1 MTTNL
6 ISLSSLDDKYVKEKS
21 NMNSEPEWLMEIRN
35 NAFSNYSSLPHEVSP
50 LYKKYS
56 DANLLYPDLV
66 YLSQG
71 TKSYIPEEYIKERIR
86 ELKKE
91 TSILKIGSS
100 IVHSNVS
107 DKLLKQGVV
116 ISDLKSAIKEY
127 GNIIRDRMYS
137 NQLNYSEDKF
147 LALEL
152 SCFDSG
158 IFVYIPRNVII
169 DDSIRII
176 DVLAPDGISSITRNI
191 VIADSNSKASIVQ
204 EIYSN
209 KQFGDKIQQSLF
221 ELLECYVGS
230 NSGLEVVT
238 LQAMNEKNS
247 VNFSNRKAFIE
258 KDAKMSWYMGLFG
271 AQLSRYKIDNIMK
284 GQGASAEDVE
294 IIFGNNDQS
303 FDVTSNL
310 IHYGPNTR
318 GRVLSKSVMKDKSKS
333 LFKGMIKIDKN
344 GKSAESYL
352 AGHAILLDKG
362 AKSDTIPG
370 LEIETNEVRATHSAS
385 VAQIDE
391 NQIFYLM
398 SRGLNNEEAKREIVS
413 GFLEP
418 LSRKM
423 GPTIRAWV
431 NYLIENKWLG
441 KPLLLK
447 TDEAMEYILEIE
459 KSRYRETEDI
469 FEKHYKY
476 R

>member
-56 DANLLYPDLV
+56 DANLLYPDRV

-71 TKSYIPEEYIKERIR
+71 TKSYIPEEYINERIR

-116 ISDLKSAIKEY
+116 ISDLKSAIKDY
-127 GNIIRDRMYS
+127 GNIIRERMNS

-344 GKSAESYL
+344 GKSAESFL

>member
-56 DANLLYPDLV
+56 DANLLYPDRV

-71 TKSYIPEEYIKERIR
+71 TKSYIPEEYINERIR

-116 ISDLKSAIKEY
+116 ISDLKSAIKDY

-137 NQLNYSEDKF
+137 NQLNSSEDKF

-310 IHYGPNTR
+310 LHYGPNTR

-344 GKSAESYL
+344 GKSAESFL

>member
-1 MTTNL
+1 MTSNL
-6 ISLSSLDDKYVKEKS
+6 ISLSSLNDKYVKEKS
-21 NMNSEPEWLMEIRN
+21 TINSEPEWLMEIRN

-56 DANLLYPDLV
+56 DANLLYPDRV

-71 TKSYIPEEYIKERIR
+71 TKTYVPEEYLNQRIKE
-86 ELKKE
+86 LDKE

-100 IVHSNVS
+100 IVHSNIS
-107 DKLLKQGVV
+107 DNLSKQGVV
-116 ISDLKSAIKEY
+116 ISDFKNGIKEY
-127 GNIIRDRMYS
+127 GSIIKDRVHS

-147 LALEL
+147 LSLEL

-158 IFVYIPRNVII
+158 IFVYIPRNVTI
-169 DDSIRII
+169 DESIRII
-176 DVLAPDGISSITRNI
+176 DVLAPDGTSSITRNI
-191 VIADSNSKASIVQ
+191 VIAESNSKASIVQ

-209 KQFGDKIQQSLF
+209 QQQDNKIQQSLF

-230 NSGLEVVT
+230 NTELEAVT

-258 KDAKMSWYMGLFG
+258 KDGKMSWYMGLFG

-284 GQGASAEDVE
+284 GEGSTAEDVE

-310 IHYGPNTR
+310 IHSGPNTR
-318 GRVLSKSVMKDKSKS
+318 GRVLSKSVMKDHSKS

-344 GKSAESYL
+344 AKSAESYL

-370 LEIETNEVRATHSAS
+370 LEIETNEVRATHAAS

-398 SRGLNNEEAKREIVS
+398 SRGLSNEEAKREIVS

-441 KPLLLK
+441 KPLILK
-447 TDEAMEYILEIE
+447 TDEAMENILEVE

>member
-56 DANLLYPDLV
+56 DANLLYPDRV

-71 TKSYIPEEYIKERIR
+71 IKSYIPEDYIKERIKD
-86 ELKKE
+86 LKKE

-116 ISDLKSAIKEY
+116 ISDLKSAIKDY
-127 GNIIRDRMYS
+127 GNVIRDRMNS

-191 VIADSNSKASIVQ
+191 VIADTNSKASIVQ

-271 AQLSRYKIDNIMK
+271 GQLSRYKIDNIMK

-294 IIFGNNDQS
+294 IIFGINDQS

-318 GRVLSKSVMKDKSKS
+318 GRVLSKSVMKDNSKS

-344 GKSAESYL
+344 GKSAESFL

-398 SRGLNNEEAKREIVS
+398 CRGLSNEEAKREIVS

-431 NYLIENKWLG
+431 NYLMENKWLG
-441 KPLLLK
+441 KPLMLK
-447 TDEAMEYILEIE
+447 TDEAMEHILEVE

>member
-344 GKSAESYL
+344 GKSAESFL

>member
-56 DANLLYPDLV
+56 DANLLYPDRV
-66 YLSQG
+66 YLSQE
-71 TKSYIPEEYIKERIR
+71 TKSYIPEDYINERIR

-116 ISDLKSAIKEY
+116 ISDLKSAIKDY
-127 GNIIRDRMYS
+127 GNIIRERMNS

-158 IFVYIPRNVII
+158 IFVYIPRNVVI

-176 DVLAPDGISSITRNI
+176 DVLAPDGTSSITRNI

-230 NSGLEVVT
+230 NSALEVVT

-258 KDAKMSWYMGLFG
+258 KDAKMSSYMGLFG
-271 AQLSRYKIDNIMK
+271 GQLSRYKIDNIMK
-284 GQGASAEDVE
+284 GEGATAEDVE
-294 IIFGNNDQS
+294 IIFGVNDQS

-333 LFKGMIKIDKN
+333 LFKGMIKIDKS
-344 GKSAESYL
+344 GKSAESFL

-370 LEIETNEVRATHSAS
+370 LEIETNEVRATHAAS

-398 SRGLNNEEAKREIVS
+398 SRGLSNEEAKREIVS

-423 GPTIRAWV
+423 GPTIRAWI

-447 TDEAMEYILEIE
+447 TDEAMEYLLEVE

>member
-6 ISLSSLDDKYVKEKS
+6 ISLSSLDDKYVKERS

-56 DANLLYPDLV
+56 DANLLYPDRV

-71 TKSYIPEEYIKERIR
+71 TKSYIPEDYINERIR

-107 DKLLKQGVV
+107 DKLLKEGVV
-116 ISDLKSAIKEY
+116 ISDLKSAIKDY
-127 GNIIRDRMYS
+127 GNIIRDRLYS

-176 DVLAPDGISSITRNI
+176 DVLAPDGTSSITRNI

-209 KQFGDKIQQSLF
+209 KQFGDNIQQSLF

-230 NSGLEVVT
+230 NSRLEVVT

-271 AQLSRYKIDNIMK
+271 GQLSRYKIDNIMK
-284 GQGASAEDVE
+284 GEGATAEDVE
-294 IIFGNNDQS
+294 IIFGINDQS

-344 GKSAESYL
+344 GKSAESFL

-398 SRGLNNEEAKREIVS
+398 SRGLSNEEAKREIVS

-423 GPTIRAWV
+423 GPTIRAWI

-441 KPLLLK
+441 KPLMLK
-447 TDEAMEYILEIE
+447 TDEAMEYILEVE

>member
-21 NMNSEPEWLMEIRN
+21 NMNSEPDWLMEIRN

-56 DANLLYPDLV
+56 DANLLYPDRV

-71 TKSYIPEEYIKERIR
+71 TKSYIPEDYINERIR

-116 ISDLKSAIKEY
+116 ISDLKSAIKDY

-176 DVLAPDGISSITRNI
+176 DVLAPDGLSSITRNI

-284 GQGASAEDVE
+284 GEGATAEDVE
-294 IIFGNNDQS
+294 IIFGINDQS

-310 IHYGPNTR
+310 IHYGPHTR

-333 LFKGMIKIDKN
+333 LFKGMIKINKN
-344 GKSAESYL
+344 AKSAESFL

>member
-1 MTTNL
+1 
-6 ISLSSLDDKYVKEKS
+6 
-21 NMNSEPEWLMEIRN
+21 MEIRN

-56 DANLLYPDLV
+56 DANLLYPDRV
-66 YLSQG
+66 YLSQE
-71 TKSYIPEEYIKERIR
+71 TKSYIPEDYINERIR

-100 IVHSNVS
+100 IVHSNLP
-107 DKLLKQGVV
+107 DKVLKQGVV
-116 ISDLKSAIKEY
+116 ISDLKSAIRDY
-127 GNIIRDRMYS
+127 GNIIRDRMNS

-158 IFVYIPRNVII
+158 IFVYIPRNVVI
-169 DDSIRII
+169 DNSIRII
-176 DVLAPDGISSITRNI
+176 DVLAPDGLSSITRNI

-204 EIYSN
+204 EIYS
-209 KQFGDKIQQSLF
+209 
-221 ELLECYVGS
+221 V
-230 NSGLEVVT
+230 
-238 LQAMNEKNS
+238 
-247 VNFSNRKAFIE
+247 
-258 KDAKMSWYMGLFG
+258 
-271 AQLSRYKIDNIMK
+271 
-284 GQGASAEDVE
+284 
-294 IIFGNNDQS
+294 NDQS
-303 FDVTSNL
+303 IDVTSNL

-344 GKSAESYL
+344 GKSAESFL

-370 LEIETNEVRATHSAS
+370 LEIETNEVRATHAAS

-398 SRGLNNEEAKREIVS
+398 SRGLSNEEAKREIVS

-418 LSRKM
+418 LCRKI
-423 GPTIRAWV
+423 GPTIRAWI

-447 TDEAMEYILEIE
+447 TDEAMEYLLEVE

>member
-56 DANLLYPDLV
+56 DANLLYPDRV

-71 TKSYIPEEYIKERIR
+71 TKSYIPEDYINERIR

>member
-21 NMNSEPEWLMEIRN
+21 NMNSEPGWLTEIRN

-56 DANLLYPDLV
+56 DANLLYPDRV
-66 YLSQG
+66 YLLQG
-71 TKSYIPEEYIKERIR
+71 TKKYIPEEYLNERIR
-86 ELKKE
+86 ELDKE
-91 TSILKIGSS
+91 TGVLKIGSS
-100 IVHSNVS
+100 IVHSKIS
-107 DKLLKQGVV
+107 DKLSKQGVV
-116 ISDLKSAIKEY
+116 ISDLKSAIKNY
-127 GNIIRDRMYS
+127 GSIIRDRMYS

-169 DDSIRII
+169 DESIRII
-176 DVLAPDGISSITRNI
+176 DVLAPDGTSSITRNI
-191 VIADSNSKASIVQ
+191 VISESNSKASIVQ
-204 EIYSN
+204 EVYSN
-209 KQFGDKIQQSLF
+209 KQLDDKIQQSLF

-230 NSGLEVVT
+230 NSQLEVIT
-238 LQAMNEKNS
+238 LQAIDEKES

-258 KDAKMSWYMGLFG
+258 KDGKMSWYMGLFG

-284 GQGASAEDVE
+284 GQGATAEDVE
-294 IIFGNNDQS
+294 IIFGINDQS

-310 IHYGPNTR
+310 IHYGANTR
-318 GRVLSKSVMKDKSKS
+318 GRVLSKSVMKDHSKS
-333 LFKGMIKIDKN
+333 LFKGMIKIEKN
-344 GKSAESYL
+344 AKSAESFL

-398 SRGLNNEEAKREIVS
+398 CRGLSNEEAKREIVS

-441 KPLLLK
+441 KPLMLK
-447 TDEAMEYILEIE
+447 TDEAMEHILEVE

>member
-21 NMNSEPEWLMEIRN
+21 NMNSEPDWLMEIRN

-56 DANLLYPDLV
+56 DANLLYPDRV

-71 TKSYIPEEYIKERIR
+71 TKSYIPEDYINERIR

-116 ISDLKSAIKEY
+116 ISDLKSAIKDY

-176 DVLAPDGISSITRNI
+176 DVLAPDGLSSITRNI

-284 GQGASAEDVE
+284 GEGATAEDVE
-294 IIFGNNDQS
+294 IIFGINDQS

-310 IHYGPNTR
+310 IHYGPHTR

-333 LFKGMIKIDKN
+333 LFKGMIKINKN
-344 GKSAESYL
+344 AKSAESFL

-423 GPTIRAWV
+423 GPTIRAWI

>member
-1 MTTNL
+1 M
-6 ISLSSLDDKYVKEKS
+6 
-21 NMNSEPEWLMEIRN
+21 
-35 NAFSNYSSLPHEVSP
+35 
-50 LYKKYS
+50 
-56 DANLLYPDLV
+56 
-66 YLSQG
+66 
-71 TKSYIPEEYIKERIR
+71 
-86 ELKKE
+86 KKE

-116 ISDLKSAIKEY
+116 ISDLKSAIRDY
-127 GNIIRDRMYS
+127 GNIIRDRMNS

-152 SCFDSG
+152 SCFDTG
-158 IFVYIPRNVII
+158 IFVYIPRNVVI

-271 AQLSRYKIDNIMK
+271 GQLSRYKIDNIMK
-284 GQGASAEDVE
+284 GEGATAEDVE

-344 GKSAESYL
+344 GKSAESFL

-370 LEIETNEVRATHSAS
+370 LEIETNEVRATHAAS

-398 SRGLNNEEAKREIVS
+398 SRGLSREEAKREIVS

-423 GPTIRAWV
+423 GPTIRAWI

-447 TDEAMEYILEIE
+447 TDEAMEYILEVE

>member
-6 ISLSSLDDKYVKEKS
+6 ISLSSVDDKYVKEKS
-21 NMNSEPEWLMEIRN
+21 NMNSEPDWLMEIRN

-56 DANLLYPDLV
+56 DANLLYPDRV

-71 TKSYIPEEYIKERIR
+71 TRSYVPEEYINERIR

-116 ISDLKSAIKEY
+116 ISDLKSAIKDY
-127 GNIIRDRMYS
+127 GNIIRDRLYS

-176 DVLAPDGISSITRNI
+176 DVLAPDGTSSITRNI

-230 NSGLEVVT
+230 NSRLEVVT

-271 AQLSRYKIDNIMK
+271 GQLSRYKIDNIMK
-284 GQGASAEDVE
+284 GEGATAEDVE
-294 IIFGNNDQS
+294 IIFGINDQS

-344 GKSAESYL
+344 GKSAESFL

-398 SRGLNNEEAKREIVS
+398 SRGLSNEEAKREIVS